1 MLTIEVDKGELIFIS
16 SFFHSRHVFRELEW
30 NKYSAHKSDM
40 FDSYA
45 EIPIIMAGS
54 FNYYFTIDGRSV
66 EFPYHIL
73 PIQEKGYNYLSI
85 SSVRTNGLTLCPLV
99 WLPYAPESVEK
110 AACIS

>member
-1 MLTIEVDKGELIFIS
+1 
-16 SFFHSRHVFRELEW
+16 
-30 NKYSAHKSDM
+30 M

-45 EIPIIMAGS
+45 EVPIIMAGS

-73 PIQEKGYNYLSI
+73 PIQEKGYNYLSV

-110 AACIS
+110 AGTSVLYKPFWFLRVLRIFKDLRE